1 MTKAFFEAFP
11 GVMPE
16 DEDIRGILRH
26 TSVTRLTMNSGK
38 TLLKVYIDADRLIPK
53 KDVAKLEAVMDE
65 QIAEPLGMKTR
76 IIEKFHLSEQYSAKY
91 LMKVYRSSILYELK
105 GYQKCLY
112 TLFRSSECV
121 FSDEETCV
129 LYIEDSIVARQYED
143 ELKRVLDKIFTERC
157 GLNLK
162 LTIAYKK
169 ASVAEK
175 TRAFRQMQ
183 VDEKVAAGAGSIF
196 AGADALQKE
205 KRQAEEEK
213 EKEKNTEKAAPVSG
227 SRPVKNAGRRG
238 SVKGNAGRGKGAGS
252 GEESRAQALSWS
264 DNPDVI
270 YGKDFDDDTVE
281 MKTILGAIGD
291 VTVRGQISAV
301 DVREIHTKKGRDLNL
316 VIISMTDFT
325 DTMNVKLF
333 LDPSLRGELTA
344 ALKPGSFVRVKGMAS
359 QDMYDSDIV
368 ISNIHGI
375 KKTADFR
382 VRRMDTWPEKR
393 VELHCHTKMS
403 AMDAVSDVKTIVKT
417 AASWGHKAIAVTDH
431 GVVQA
436 LPDAWHAVPPD
447 SDFKV
452 IYGCEA
458 YLVDDQMETAV
469 NSKGQELS
477 GSFVVFDIETTGFSP
492 VENRIIE
499 IGAVKVENGKITD
512 RFSEFVNPE
521 VPIPFRIEQLTSI
534 SDAMVIK
541 AETIEKILPRFL
553 AFCEGAVLV
562 AHNAAFDVSFIE
574 ENCDRLGFAH
584 DFTSVD
590 TVALARVLL
599 PGISKYKL
607 DNVAKALNV
616 SLGHH
621 HRAVDDAACTA
632 DIFLRFIRML
642 GDLKIKNLDE
652 MNAWCRADDSRIRKM
667 PTYHVILLAKNETGR
682 VNLYRC
688 VSKSHL
694 DYFARHP
701 RLPKSYL
708 AQHRDGLIIG
718 SACEAGELYQ
728 AIERGAGQKELKRLV
743 DFYDYLEIQPIGNN
757 LFLTVPKYDK
767 NGELKNE
774 PKTVE
779 DLKNY
784 NRRIVALG
792 EQYSK
797 PVAATC
803 DVHFLN
809 PEDEIYRR
817 ILQFALDFD
826 EADDQPPLY
835 LRTTEEMLKE
845 FEYLGEEKALEVV
858 IRNPNM
864 IADQVER
871 FSPVRPDKC
880 PPVIPN
886 SDEMLTR
893 ICYDKAHEIYG
904 DELPEIVEERLK
916 RELNSIISNGFAV
929 MYIIAQKLVWKSVA
943 DGYLV
948 GSRGS
953 VGSSFVANMAG
964 ITEVNSLHPHYL
976 CPSCHYVDFDSDL
989 VRKFDGMAGCDMPDR
1004 ECPNCGTKL
1013 DKLGFDMNF
1022 SGEYQSKAHKY
1033 TEVIFGAG
1041 QTFRAGTVTGVAD
1054 KTAFGYVK
1062 KYFEDHGENKRT
1074 AEVVRIAN
1082 GCVDVRKST
1091 GQHPGGIIVLPYGEE
1106 INTFTPV
1113 QHPPK
1118 DENTI
1123 TTHFDYHKIDH
1134 NLLKLDI
1141 LGHDDPTMIRM
1152 LEDLTGVRAVD
1163 VPLDDRKVMTL
1174 FQNTDALGIKP
1185 EDIGGCPLGS
1195 LGIPEFGTEF
1205 AIQMLVDTKPQYLS
1219 DLVRIAGLAHGTDV
1233 WLGNAQDLIMSGTC
1247 TISTAICCRDD
1258 IMIYLIGKGLDP
1270 EMSFM
1275 IMEKVRKGKGL
1286 TPEWEEEMRKH
1297 DVPEWYIKSCKKIKY
1312 MFPKA
1317 HAAAY
1322 VMMAWRIAWY
1332 KINEPL
1338 AYYAAFF
1345 SIRSPGFDYEKMCQG
1360 PEVLRRHMEEFE
1372 AKDKKDQEQKE
1383 QEQYKAMKVVREMYA
1398 RGFSF
1403 VKIDVFQARA
1413 TKFRI
1418 IDGMLMPSLNKI
1430 EGLGDNVAAQIVD
1443 ACKDGPFLSLDNFR
1457 ERTKCS
1463 RTISEKLVSLG
1474 ILEGLPE
1481 SDQLSIFD
1489 LLGG

>member
-183 VDEKVAAGAGSIF
+183 VDEKVAVGAGSIF

-477 GSFVVFDIETTGFSP
+477 GRFVVFDIETTGFSP

-534 SDAMVIK
+534 SDAMVMK

-642 GDLKIKNLDE
+642 GALKIKNLDE

-667 PTYHVILLAKNETGR
+667 PTYHVILLA
-682 VNLYRC
+682 
-688 VSKSHL
+688 
-694 DYFARHP
+694 
-701 RLPKSYL
+701 
-708 AQHRDGLIIG
+708 
-718 SACEAGELYQ
+718 
-728 AIERGAGQKELKRLV
+728 
-743 DFYDYLEIQPIGNN
+743 
-757 LFLTVPKYDK
+757 
-767 NGELKNE
+767 
-774 PKTVE
+774 
-779 DLKNY
+779 
-784 NRRIVALG
+784 
-792 EQYSK
+792 
-797 PVAATC
+797 
-803 DVHFLN
+803 
-809 PEDEIYRR
+809 
-817 ILQFALDFD
+817 
-826 EADDQPPLY
+826 
-835 LRTTEEMLKE
+835 
-845 FEYLGEEKALEVV
+845 
-858 IRNPNM
+858 
-864 IADQVER
+864 
-871 FSPVRPDKC
+871 
-880 PPVIPN
+880 
-886 SDEMLTR
+886 
-893 ICYDKAHEIYG
+893 
-904 DELPEIVEERLK
+904 
-916 RELNSIISNGFAV
+916 
-929 MYIIAQKLVWKSVA
+929 
-943 DGYLV
+943 
-948 GSRGS
+948 
-953 VGSSFVANMAG
+953 
-964 ITEVNSLHPHYL
+964 
-976 CPSCHYVDFDSDL
+976 
-989 VRKFDGMAGCDMPDR
+989 
-1004 ECPNCGTKL
+1004 
-1013 DKLGFDMNF
+1013 
-1022 SGEYQSKAHKY
+1022 
-1033 TEVIFGAG
+1033 
-1041 QTFRAGTVTGVAD
+1041 
-1054 KTAFGYVK
+1054 
-1062 KYFEDHGENKRT
+1062 
-1074 AEVVRIAN
+1074 
-1082 GCVDVRKST
+1082 
-1091 GQHPGGIIVLPYGEE
+1091 
-1106 INTFTPV
+1106 
-1113 QHPPK
+1113 
-1118 DENTI
+1118 
-1123 TTHFDYHKIDH
+1123 
-1134 NLLKLDI
+1134 
-1141 LGHDDPTMIRM
+1141 
-1152 LEDLTGVRAVD
+1152 
-1163 VPLDDRKVMTL
+1163 
-1174 FQNTDALGIKP
+1174 
-1185 EDIGGCPLGS
+1185 
-1195 LGIPEFGTEF
+1195 
-1205 AIQMLVDTKPQYLS
+1205 
-1219 DLVRIAGLAHGTDV
+1219 
-1233 WLGNAQDLIMSGTC
+1233 
-1247 TISTAICCRDD
+1247 
-1258 IMIYLIGKGLDP
+1258 
-1270 EMSFM
+1270 
-1275 IMEKVRKGKGL
+1275 
-1286 TPEWEEEMRKH
+1286 
-1297 DVPEWYIKSCKKIKY
+1297 
-1312 MFPKA
+1312 
-1317 HAAAY
+1317 
-1322 VMMAWRIAWY
+1322 
-1332 KINEPL
+1332 
-1338 AYYAAFF
+1338 
-1345 SIRSPGFDYEKMCQG
+1345 
-1360 PEVLRRHMEEFE
+1360 
-1372 AKDKKDQEQKE
+1372 
-1383 QEQYKAMKVVREMYA
+1383 
-1398 RGFSF
+1398 
-1403 VKIDVFQARA
+1403 
-1413 TKFRI
+1413 
-1418 IDGMLMPSLNKI
+1418 
-1430 EGLGDNVAAQIVD
+1430 
-1443 ACKDGPFLSLDNFR
+1443 
-1457 ERTKCS
+1457 
-1463 RTISEKLVSLG
+1463 
-1474 ILEGLPE
+1474 
-1481 SDQLSIFD
+1481 
-1489 LLGG
+1489 